1 MTSEEIENIRKN
13 PQSVDWY
20 YISQYQKLSEDF
32 IREFKDSV
40 DWDRISKY
48 QKLSEDFIR
57 EFKDSVYWDNIS
69 KYQKLS
75 EDFIREF
82 KDSVDWHYISIY
94 QKLSEDFIR
103 EFKDSVHWG
112 FISKYQ
118 KLSEDFIREFK
129 DSVHWGYISYSQ
141 KLSEDFI
148 LEFKLTI
155 SENNWQ
161 YKSKEFVFDFI
172 KNKTSYEVVDDE
184 VIAYKSCRSDGYSN
198 YNFQY
203 QYEVGKVYESHA
215 DSNVDNDNSF
225 GLSAWTKEKAI
236 DYCDEKLFKVAIKV
250 EDIACI
256 VHNGN
261 KIRARK
267 IRIVEEIV

>member
-1 MTSEEIENIRKN
+1 MDQITSEQIENIRKN
-13 PQSVDWY
+13 PNSVNWGCISAYQKLSEDFIREFKGSVNWDW
-20 YISQYQKLSEDF
+20 ISAYQKLSEDF

-40 DWDRISKY
+40 DWDYISQY

-57 EFKDSVYWDNIS
+57 EFKGSVNWSDIS
-69 KYQKLS
+69 EYQKLS

-82 KDSVDWHYISIY
+82 KGSVKWS
-94 QKLSEDFIR
+94 
-103 EFKDSVHWG
+103 

-118 KLSEDFIREFK
+118 KLSEE
-129 DSVHWGYISYSQ
+129 
-141 KLSEDFI
+141 FI

-155 SENNWQ
+155 SGNNWQ

-172 KNKTSYEVVDDE
+172 KNKTSYEVVNDE
-184 VIAYKSCRSDGYSN
+184 VIAYKSCRSDGYSKF
-198 YNFQY
+198 NFQY
-203 QYEVGKVYESHA
+203 FYEVGKIYESHA
-215 DSNVDNDNSF
+215 DSNADNDSSF
-225 GLSAWTKEKAI
+225 GLSAWTKDKAI
-236 DYCDEKLFKVAIKV
+236 AYCNERLFKVAIKV

-267 IRIVEEIV
+267 IRIIEEVV